1 MRKQAESSLQNDRVL
16 LIHYDEI
23 GLKGEN
29 RARFEEQLQR
39 NVKELLG
46 EHLKSVRREYGYLLA
61 EPREEADLEVLRR
74 RLELLPGVAN
84 FSFAVT
90 VPLDLEALKQAAVQV
105 ARSARYETFKIHARR
120 PNKLFPYTSMEIN
133 AELGAAVLEQVGGKV
148 RLVDPDLTI
157 HVEIGFQ
164 QAYVHAMRHRGVGG
178 LPVGTAGKVVTLL
191 SGGIDS
197 PVAAY
202 LMMRRGAKVTVVHF
216 QNETQVTAEVRDKVR
231 DLTAVLARYQG
242 PTKLYMVPFADL
254 QMALIATV
262 PARLRM
268 VVYRRFMLRIA
279 TRVARREKAKALV
292 VGDNLSQVASQ
303 TLDNLRVAYQATDMT
318 VLAPLIGF
326 NKTETVEWAKKIDT
340 FDISIRPYGD
350 CCTFLVPKH
359 PETHA
364 KPRMVEQAEAALD
377 VDALVKAAYDIA
389 EREVIQPSPLE

>member
-1 MRKQAESSLQNDRVL
+1 LPLQNDRVL

-46 EHLKSVRREYGYLLA
+46 KHLKAVRREYGYLLA
-61 EPREEADLEVLRR
+61 EPQPDADLEQVSK

-84 FSFAVT
+84 FSFAVP
-90 VPLDLEALKQAAVQV
+90 VPLDLDALKKAAVEL
-105 ARSARYETFKIHARR
+105 ARSVKYETFKIHARR

-133 AELGAAVLEQVGGKV
+133 AELGAAVLEEVGGKV
-148 RLVDPDLTI
+148 KLHDPDLTI

-164 QAYVHAMRHRGVGG
+164 RAYVHAMRRRGVGG
-178 LPVGTAGKVVTLL
+178 LPVGTAGKVVALL

-231 DLTAVLARYQG
+231 DLARVLARYQG

-254 QMALIATV
+254 QMALIASV

-326 NKTETVEWAKKIDT
+326 NKTETVEWAKKIGT
-340 FDISIRPYGD
+340 FEISIRPYGD

-364 KPRMVEQAEAALD
+364 KPRMVEEVEAGLD
-377 VDALVKAAYDIA
+377 VDGLVRSAYDLA
-389 EREVIQPSPLE
+389 QREILEPDEP